1 MRTYCVYHLHSDLS
15 LLDSTTNFKD
25 YVDLAVAQGMTAIA
39 STEHGLPRSWVE
51 KKMYCDEKGIKFIH
65 GVEIYLTESLE
76 PKVRDNYHTILLAKN
91 QAGVHE
97 LNRLIELSSRPDH
110 MYYNNHLTFDEFLD
124 ISPDIIKISACL
136 ASPLR
141 RLPPNHERYLDL
153 LRHYDYLEV
162 QPHDNPDQAEYN
174 QKLMRYSQRFHIPL
188 IAGTDTHSLNEYKD
202 ACRDILM
209 WRKEQFYPGE
219 SGLNLTW
226 YSYNALVDAFDT
238 QGALPKSVYLEA
250 IENTNV
256 MADSIEPFELDKSIK
271 YPILYGSRENDAA
284 KFREM
289 VWQGLDAKL
298 AAGIIPREQ
307 EAAFRA
313 ALEEELRVFE
323 KLGMSGFMLVQ
334 SELCSWCRN
343 TGKYIGPA
351 RGSVGGSRAA
361 YVTDIIDLNPE
372 QWHTNFARFC
382 NENRTE
388 IGDIDTDVVD
398 VDRPDI
404 FRYIE
409 ERFGAPYTGRVA
421 AYGTIQSLAF
431 IDDCGGGLATKWEW
445 ERHPEKFG
453 ENRRM
458 KDKSDIDPKNPFSP
472 ARLLGIKSLF
482 KQDEAAA
489 KARFP
494 DLFQYYDGMVGTR
507 ISQSVHPAG
516 IVISPL
522 VLDEEYGVF
531 HKDGDR
537 CLLLNMDELHEVGAA
552 KFDFL
557 ILKTVTVIRDCY
569 AMMNQTPPKMHEIN
583 WNDQRVWAS
592 MARDANS
599 IFQFE
604 SDFAAESMKK
614 FKPKSIFD
622 LSLVTACLRP
632 SGASYRDQL
641 LAHIPHRNPSALI
654 DQLLKDNNGY
664 LVYQEDIIAFLQQV
678 CGLSGSY
685 ADTVRRGIARKKP
698 EILEKALPQI
708 LDGYCNKSD
717 HPRDQAEKEC
727 NEFLKIIED
736 ASSYMFGYNHSIAY
750 CLLSYMCGYLRYYHP
765 LEWIAAFMKN
775 AANDDDIKTGKQ
787 MARDRGIVFTR
798 PEFGQDNRTYFID
811 HEHKSISD
819 SIASIKGV
827 GEKDAEA
834 ILKIYQG
841 GQYSCFADV
850 LAQMILADGALNR
863 TVISI
868 LIISDYFRCFG
879 SRGKL
884 LHIYQEA
891 FAGPHKLH
899 KNLKQST
906 FYERVGWL
914 GFEEMTTDESDI
926 SIPDLIAFEVEHY
939 GEPVTVLPDMDNTYV
954 VLDVDTRYSPKITM
968 YNLTRGTKGMM
979 KVRKPYYQ
987 KNELSKGNIIE
998 IVRWHPEQ
1006 AFTFANGQRQVK
1018 PGVTDLWLD
1027 EYKTKIFDEPCNN
1040 G

>member
-1 MRTYCVYHLHSDLS
+1 MINIGKPRVVRID
-15 LLDSTTNFKD
+15 
-25 YVDLAVAQGMTAIA
+25 VDV
-39 STEHGLPRSWVE
+39 
-51 KKMYCDEKGIKFIH
+51 
-65 GVEIYLTESLE
+65 
-76 PKVRDNYHTILLAKN
+76 
-91 QAGVHE
+91 
-97 LNRLIELSSRPDH
+97 
-110 MYYNNHLTFDEFLD
+110 
-124 ISPDIIKISACL
+124 
-136 ASPLR
+136 
-141 RLPPNHERYLDL
+141 
-153 LRHYDYLEV
+153 
-162 QPHDNPDQAEYN
+162 
-174 QKLMRYSQRFHIPL
+174 
-188 IAGTDTHSLNEYKD
+188 
-202 ACRDILM
+202 
-209 WRKEQFYPGE
+209 
-219 SGLNLTW
+219 
-226 YSYNALVDAFDT
+226 
-238 QGALPKSVYLEA
+238 
-250 IENTNV
+250 
-256 MADSIEPFELDKSIK
+256 
-271 YPILYGSRENDAA
+271 
-284 KFREM
+284 
-289 VWQGLDAKL
+289 
-298 AAGIIPREQ
+298 
-307 EAAFRA
+307 
-313 ALEEELRVFE
+313 
-323 KLGMSGFMLVQ
+323 
-334 SELCSWCRN
+334 
-343 TGKYIGPA
+343 
-351 RGSVGGSRAA
+351 
-361 YVTDIIDLNPE
+361 
-372 QWHTNFARFC
+372 
-382 NENRTE
+382 
-388 IGDIDTDVVD
+388 IDTD
-398 VDRPDI
+398 RPAI
-404 FRYIE
+404 FKHIE
-409 ERFGAPYTGRVA
+409 SKFGDPYTGRVA

-445 ERHPEKFG
+445 EHHPEKFG

-472 ARLLGIKSLF
+472 AQLSVIKNLF

-489 KARFP
+489 KEKYP
-494 DLFQYYDGMVGTR
+494 LLFHYYDGMVGTR
-507 ISQSVHPAG
+507 VSQSIHPAG

-522 VLDEEYGVF
+522 VLDEEYGIF
-531 HKDGDR
+531 HKDGER
-537 CLLLNMDELHEVGAA
+537 CLLLNMEELHEVGAA

-569 AMMNQTPPKMHEIN
+569 ALMGKRPPRMHEVN
-583 WNDQRVWAS
+583 WDDQKVWQS
-592 MARDANS
+592 MAKDANS

-614 FKPKSIFD
+614 FRPKSILE
-622 LSLVTACLRP
+622 LSLLTAALRP
-632 SGASYRDQL
+632 SATSFRDQL
-641 LAHIPHRNPSALI
+641 LARVPHRNPSALI
-654 DQLLKDNNGY
+654 DELLKDNLGY
-664 LVYQEDIIAFLQQV
+664 LTFQEDTIRFLQEI
-678 CGLSGSY
+678 CGLSGSE
-685 ADTVRRGIARKKP
+685 ADNIRRAIGRKQRDR
-698 EILEKALPQI
+698 LEAALPKI
-708 LDGYCNKSD
+708 LDGYCSKSD
-717 HPRDQAEKEC
+717 KPREIAEQEAK
-727 NEFLKIIED
+727 EFLQILED
-736 ASSYMFGYNHSIAY
+736 SASYQFNYSHACEY

-850 LAQMILADGALNR
+850 LAQMILADGSLNR
-863 TVISI
+863 SVISI

-954 VLDVDTRYSPKITM
+954 VLDVDTRYSPKISM
-968 YNLTRGTKGMM
+968 YNLTKGTKGMM

-987 KNELSKGNIIE
+987 KHELSKGDIIE